1 MIATVSPMRSMGIF
15 VFGYALFLGGVLLAL
30 WKTGVLDYLGST
42 WTVIGVIIALGLGLM
57 LGVAW
62 SRPRTVIDP

>member
-15 VFGYALFLGGVLLAL
+15 VFGYALLLGGVLLAL
-30 WKTGVLDYLGST
+30 WKAGVLEYIGST
-42 WTVIGVIIALGLGLM
+42 WTAIGVIIALGLGLM

-62 SRPRTVIDP
+62 SKPRTVIGD